1 MRPFGRDKP
10 AAWAQNAAQARG
22 AQAVPGDPVTS
33 GGEALQP
40 GSWNRSNTFWPVQ
53 NGWRM
58 LFRSEPNEIQF
69 GLTLAFIA
77 GAINAG
83 GFMIVGQYTSHMSG
97 IVSAMADGAAVGA
110 WTVLLAGLT
119 ALCSFLGGA
128 ACSAIL
134 INWCRR
140 HHARSQYALPLLL
153 EALLVAG
160 FGLLGEQL
168 PPGIAIAVMVP
179 LLCFLMGLQ
188 NATITKIS
196 GARIRTT
203 HVTGIVTD
211 IGIELGKLCYWN
223 IRVTEANAPHVR
235 ADRAKLRLLSS
246 FLGCFFV
253 GGVLGAVGFSHI
265 GLIAFLPL
273 SVLLLLLASAVVQPA
288 LTPAAMQAARQQD

>member
-1 MRPFGRDKP
+1 
-10 AAWAQNAAQARG
+10 
-22 AQAVPGDPVTS
+22 
-33 GGEALQP
+33 
-40 GSWNRSNTFWPVQ
+40 
-53 NGWRM
+53 
-58 LFRSEPNEIQF
+58 
-69 GLTLAFIA
+69 
-77 GAINAG
+77 
-83 GFMIVGQYTSHMSG
+83 
-97 IVSAMADGAAVGA
+97 
-110 WTVLLAGLT
+110 
-119 ALCSFLGGA
+119 
-128 ACSAIL
+128 
-134 INWCRR
+134 
-140 HHARSQYALPLLL
+140 
-153 EALLVAG
+153 
-160 FGLLGEQL
+160 
-168 PPGIAIAVMVP
+168 MVP

-288 LTPAAMQAARQQD
+288 LTPAAMQASRQQD